1 MVKLTV
7 EPPEYYPVVD
17 KFFAN
22 GLVEALEALGVET
35 TDIKAGVKAVKNQ
48 IRIGFIIEVV
58 KPEAFSINELEV
70 IISTILE
77 KLSEEAT
84 KSMGRFYNATFE
96 VAGFKVIKSSR
107 SPENTEIRVIVNAP
121 EDLRRNLERLGKG
134 LAIYLK
140 DRGIDFSTL
149 VINVPKDGRPR
160 AITTVLL
167 RRPMHPLEKE
177 HISESILEKTR
188 SYLRTLNLEYLGTD
202 VKVLDPTDKK
212 VSLILKEKNH
222 AEKLASDITKD
233 ETVKEI
239 LKVFGRKIPEL

>member
-1 MVKLTV
+1 MVRLTV

-22 GLVEALEALGVET
+22 GLVEALEALGVEV
-35 TDIKAGVKAVKNQ
+35 TDIKAGVKAIENQ

-58 KPEAFSINELEV
+58 KPEAFSISELEA
-70 IISTILE
+70 IISTVLE

-96 VAGFKVIKSSR
+96 VAGFKVIKSKK
-107 SPENTEIRVIVNAP
+107 SPGNNEIRVIVNSP
-121 EDLRRNLERLGKG
+121 DDLRRNLERLGKG

-177 HISESILEKTR
+177 RISESILEKTR
-188 SYLRTLNLEYLGTD
+188 SYLRTLNLEYLGTE

-212 VSLILKEKNH
+212 VSLMLKEKNR
-222 AEKLASDITKD
+222 AEKIASDITQD

-239 LKVFGRKIPEL
+239 LEVFGREPPEL